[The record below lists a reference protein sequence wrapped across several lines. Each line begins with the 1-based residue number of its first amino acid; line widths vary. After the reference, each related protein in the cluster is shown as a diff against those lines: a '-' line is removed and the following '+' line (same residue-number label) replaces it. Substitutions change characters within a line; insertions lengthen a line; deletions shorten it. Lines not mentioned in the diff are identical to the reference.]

1 MRFSCD
7 IFTILDCKERRAR
20 GALIGLRPGRSFYFS
35 CTHVK
40 ACGNSRDTK
49 VGKFCGVK
57 KKKIKQKISTVV
69 LTMILFLRTLPMKAT
84 ECNFSVEILIAQIAV
99 DVV

>member
-20 GALIGLRPGRSFYFS
+20 GALIGFRPGRSFYFS
-35 CTHVK
+35 CKHVK

-57 KKKIKQKISTVV
+57 KKKLNKKYQPSY
-69 LTMILFLRTLPMKAT
+69 
-84 ECNFSVEILIAQIAV
+84 
-99 DVV
+99 

>member
-20 GALIGLRPGRSFYFS
+20 GALIGFRPRRSFYFS
-35 CTHVK
+35 STHVK

-57 KKKIKQKISTVV
+57 KKINKSSKNISTVV
-69 LTMILFLRTLPMKAT
+69 LTMILFLLSTLSSKQQNAT
-84 ECNFSVEILIAQIAV
+84 FQWRY
-99 DVV
+99 

>member
-20 GALIGLRPGRSFYFS
+20 DALIGFRPRRSFF
-35 CTHVK
+35 CVCVCMHVK
-40 ACGNSRDTK
+40 MCRNSKDTK

-57 KKKIKQKISTVV
+57 IK
-69 LTMILFLRTLPMKAT
+69 
-84 ECNFSVEILIAQIAV
+84 
-99 DVV
+99 

>member
-20 GALIGLRPGRSFYFS
+20 GALIGFMPGRSFYFS

-40 ACGNSRDTK
+40 ACKNSRDKK
-49 VGKFCGVK
+49 VGKSCGVK
-57 KKKIKQKISTVV
+57 KK
-69 LTMILFLRTLPMKAT
+69 
-84 ECNFSVEILIAQIAV
+84 N
-99 DVV
+99 

>member
-1 MRFSCD
+1 MV
-7 IFTILDCKERRAR
+7 KRAEIR
-20 GALIGLRPGRSFYFS
+20 GIRKLESSA
-35 CTHVK
+35 VWK
-40 ACGNSRDTK
+40 
-49 VGKFCGVK
+49 K

>member
-7 IFTILDCKERRAR
+7 IFIILDCKERRAR
-20 GALIGLRPGRSFYFS
+20 GILIGFRPRRSFYFLS
-35 CTHVK
+35 THVIK

-57 KKKIKQKISTVV
+57 KK
-69 LTMILFLRTLPMKAT
+69 
-84 ECNFSVEILIAQIAV
+84 
-99 DVV
+99 

>member
-1 MRFSCD
+1 MLKRVE
-7 IFTILDCKERRAR
+7 IR
-20 GALIGLRPGRSFYFS
+20 GIRKLESSA
-35 CTHVK
+35 VW
-40 ACGNSRDTK
+40 
-49 VGKFCGVK
+49 

>member
-1 MRFSCD
+1 M
-7 IFTILDCKERRAR
+7 LKRAEIR
-20 GALIGLRPGRSFYFS
+20 GIRKLESSA
-35 CTHVK
+35 VW
-40 ACGNSRDTK
+40 
-49 VGKFCGVK
+49 K

-69 LTMILFLRTLPMKAT
+69 LTMILFLRTLPIKAT

>member
-20 GALIGLRPGRSFYFS
+20 GALIGFRPGRSFYFS

-49 VGKFCGVK
+49 VGTFCGVK
-57 KKKIKQKISTVV
+57 KKNKTKNINRRINDDIVSTYF
-69 LTMILFLRTLPMKAT
+69 THKS
-84 ECNFSVEILIAQIAV
+84 N
-99 DVV
+99 